1 MPKQSAGLL
10 LYRWG
15 DQDLEVLLAHP
26 GGPFWAKKDQGAW
39 SIPKGEFL
47 DGEEP
52 LMAAR
57 REFAEEIGTR
67 VDGEAIALTPV
78 KQPSRKVVH
87 AFAIEYDLNVDRI
100 TSNTFELEWPPKSGK
115 TLAVPE
121 SIGPPGSRFRKR
133 AGGCKKASFRSWKI
147 CCARSA
153 AGPPSP
159 SILASL

>member
-47 DGEEP
+47 DGEDP

-121 SIGPPGSRFRKR
+121 VDRAAWFPLPEARRRLQKGQLPILEDLLRKVGRR
-133 AGGCKKASFRSWKI
+133 ASE
-147 CCARSA
+147 
-153 AGPPSP
+153 P
-159 SILASL
+159 